1 LDHQSSSSFCHCFEL
16 RCLWA
21 WKSKVYLI
29 KFHLQSSFEW
39 NRIIWKKIEA
49 TICFSMQFITYFV
62 WDLYFVMVI
71 YINVCHYIWSFY
83 RWCSIPT
90 WILLLCFKGK
100 DFFSFMNVVFSI
112 ILKLL
117 THNVS
122 DIMCSSFCNSLKW
135 NRYMSTVHFP
145 PLTQIHD
152 PRDFRI
158 PHLILINFHIN

>member
-1 LDHQSSSSFCHCFEL
+1 VKQNYIKKDWSYDLFLYAIYYLLCLRLIFCYGLLYMF
-16 RCLWA
+16 
-21 WKSKVYLI
+21 V
-29 KFHLQSSFEW
+29 
-39 NRIIWKKIEA
+39 II
-49 TICFSMQFITYFV
+49 FG
-62 WDLYFVMVI
+62 L
-71 YINVCHYIWSFY
+71 FY

-90 WILLLCFKGK
+90 WILLFCFKGK
-100 DFFSFMNVVFSI
+100 DFFFFFINVVFSI

>member
-1 LDHQSSSSFCHCFEL
+1 MLSCVVYVVYEPEKEKCIWLNSIYNQHLSETKLYEKRLRLRFISLCNLLLTLFETYILLWSF
-16 RCLWA
+16 
-21 WKSKVYLI
+21 
-29 KFHLQSSFEW
+29 
-39 NRIIWKKIEA
+39 
-49 TICFSMQFITYFV
+49 
-62 WDLYFVMVI
+62 I
-71 YINVCHYIWSFY
+71 YVCHYIWSFY

-145 PLTQIHD
+145 PLTQRHH